1 MDPSEMWGTGDYKAV
16 ADRIASAGE
25 TVVES
30 AQIEPGMDVLDV
42 ACGTGNASV
51 PAAKLAARV
60 TGLDF
65 APALLEIAREYGADS
80 MVEVD
85 WIEADAQALP
95 FDDDSFDRV
104 ISCFGHM
111 FAPDHKRTADEMRR
125 VCRPAGQIAI
135 ACWTPE
141 GKLGEMFR
149 RIGAISPPPP
159 DGFQPPTLWGT
170 EDHVR
175 RLLGENVSFER
186 HNVRW
191 SADSIDGYA
200 DFMENSF
207 GPLISAR
214 DQLGDLVHETYLG
227 YLRDV
232 NEADDG
238 KLLFHGEYLVSVA
251 AP

>member
-1 MDPSEMWGTGDYKAV
+1 MWGTGDYKAV

-25 TVVES
+25 TVVER

-65 APALLEIAREYGADS
+65 APALLEIAREHGADS

-85 WIEADAQALP
+85 WIEGDAQALP
-95 FDDDSFDRV
+95 FEDDSFDRV

-125 VCRPAGQIAI
+125 VCRPDGQIAI
-135 ACWTPE
+135 ACWTPD
-141 GKLGEMFR
+141 GKIGEMFR
-149 RIGAISPPPP
+149 RIGAISTPPPA
-159 DGFQPPTLWGT
+159 GFQPPTLWGT
-170 EDHVR
+170 EDHVHE
-175 RLLGENVSFER
+175 LLGDDARFER
-186 HNVRW
+186 HNVLW
-191 SADSIDGYA
+191 SADSIDAYA

-214 DQLGDLVHETYLG
+214 EQLGDVVHEAYLE
-227 YLRDV
+227 YLHDV

-238 KLLFHGEYLVSVA
+238 KLLFHGEYLVSVT